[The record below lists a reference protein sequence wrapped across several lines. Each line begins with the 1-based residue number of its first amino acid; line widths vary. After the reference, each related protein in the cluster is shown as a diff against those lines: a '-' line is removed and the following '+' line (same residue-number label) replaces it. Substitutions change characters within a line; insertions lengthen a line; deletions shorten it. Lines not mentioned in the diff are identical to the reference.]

1 LKKYF
6 PALVAGFGA
15 GVLHIVPLT
24 KGLTCCLVVPI
35 AAVIAIMLEQK
46 ANGNLKVIELKRG
59 VILGLLTGVFAAL
72 FGSFFDIMITFITKN
87 NDIILAFN
95 EMNDILDT
103 FPVPENVREEVIN
116 LMGSV
121 VESIKETGFSS
132 IYAISVIFNNLIVDS
147 IFGLIGGLAGTKI
160 LNSRNS

>member
-1 LKKYF
+1 MKKYF

-46 ANGNLKVIELKRG
+46 ANGNLKIIELKRG

-121 VESIKETGFSS
+121 VEAIKETGFSS
-132 IYAISVIFNNLIVDS
+132 IYAISIIFNNLIVDS

>member
-1 LKKYF
+1 LNKYF

-46 ANGNLKVIELKRG
+46 ANGNLKIIELKRG

-72 FGSFFDIMITFITKN
+72 FGSFFDIFITFITKN
-87 NDIILAFN
+87 NDIILAYN

-132 IYAISVIFNNLIVDS
+132 IYAISVTFNNLIVDS
-147 IFGLIGGLAGTKI
+147 IFGIIGGLVGTKI